1 MAVMERLVRGPDRD
15 QPVPE
20 GSVIF
25 CPGCG
30 SGLFSVTQPLHLQLI
45 RLCVSCFE
53 PLTEHELHDRDIP
66 LICPECSRL
75 IIGPLGRFWYRPPR
89 IFSSI

>member
-1 MAVMERLVRGPDRD
+1 MAVTERLVRGPAGG

-30 SGLFSVTQPLHLQLI
+30 SGLFQVIQPIHLQII
-45 RLCVSCFE
+45 RYCVSCLE
-53 PLTEHELHDRDIP
+53 PLTEHELGKRDVP
-66 LICPECSRL
+66 LICPECNRL
-75 IIGPLGRFWYRPPR
+75 IVGPLGRFWYRPPR
-89 IFSSI
+89 MFASA